1 MMAAKDM
8 FSKKKSNGDDILFES
23 VEINMEDK
31 TDRENY
37 LEKSNKQLLDNS
49 RELTDQSPKISN
61 LLAPDSLEID
71 QPSENVENTD
81 LIRYCLEQKDL
92 RMNSSKFRQLT
103 LIQ

>member
-37 LEKSNKQLLDNS
+37 LEKSNK
-49 RELTDQSPKISN
+49 
-61 LLAPDSLEID
+61 
-71 QPSENVENTD
+71 
-81 LIRYCLEQKDL
+81 
-92 RMNSSKFRQLT
+92 
-103 LIQ
+103 